1 MVKCPG
7 KSTSVKLYS
16 ELFKQSQNA
25 LKNGKANNPLEVFVE
40 SESQNGFASR
50 IKVRDIEL
58 TIDQPHSFGGT
69 NKGPKPSEV
78 LLASLAACQEVTWRL
93 YAAANGI
100 PLTSI
105 RVELKGI
112 QDLRG
117 FLSIDDETSAGF
129 QKITGIVKIESP
141 ASADKISHLKE
152 IVDSH
157 CPVLDDLRRPVSVD
171 LNVEYS
177 VSMDQGCTNE
187 E

>member
-1 MVKCPG
+1 MLKKFG

-16 ELFKQSQNA
+16 ELFKQSRNA
-25 LKNGKANNPLEVFVE
+25 LKNGKANNPIEVFVG
-40 SESQNGFASR
+40 SESQSGFASR
-50 IKVRDIEL
+50 IKIRDFEF

-117 FLSIDDETSAGF
+117 FLSIDDQTSAGF
-129 QKITGIVKIESP
+129 QEITGIVKIESP
-141 ASADKISHLKE
+141 AGAEKINHLKE

-177 VSMDQGCTNE
+177 FSPDYE
-187 E
+187 SAK